1 VASGEKEAVGHS
13 VAAELAL
20 LVAVVVLPLGGLG
33 AYLLY
38 DLARSEFQHSSMVV
52 RQMAGTVAD
61 RARNRLDEVRSALE
75 IIARRPLVRA
85 MDPDRCDPGLAE
97 LRELYPR
104 AVNIVMVNL
113 EGRIIC
119 GAIPPPRGSDLRI
132 SDDALQREMIAAPRF
147 RVSQPLVGRIS
158 KRWAVSAVQPVF
170 GDDKRLVGTVS
181 MSLDLLNWFSFA
193 GIDGFSND
201 AIAALITWDGVVIA
215 RSEQPEKWV
224 GRDASSGGTHQ
235 KALVVK
241 DGVARATGLAGVDRF
256 WAFVPVPDS
265 DWYAA
270 AGLRSEQVYGP
281 VQRRMFQAAILLLA
295 ALAVAVGV
303 AVLFIRRLLKPLRA
317 IAGAVRARGAGRL
330 ELRAPE
336 AGPREVAELAGELNR
351 MIDSGER
358 MQQAV
363 RDSEERYRRIAE
375 SSPDAIFIHSEYR
388 IVLVNPA
395 MVKLLGARD
404 AAQLVGKRAT
414 FMLAA
419 QTVGNAELRMQRI
432 YAGERLPRVER
443 LYRRMDGSLVDVE
456 ISAAPIVFDG
466 KPAAHV
472 TVRDISE
479 RRSSDE
485 ELRRFRAAMEISG
498 DAVLLI
504 DRATLRYV
512 DVNQTFCE
520 LVGYA
525 RKEILGMTPM
535 DLFSADRATLERDY
549 DAIIADNN
557 APASRVEGWYT
568 RKDGTRIPVE
578 TRRRAL
584 LAKGGWIIVGT
595 ARDISERREAEARI
609 SRLNRMHTVLSGIN
623 AAIVRIRGRDEL
635 FAEAVRIAVDH
646 GGMQSAWMG
655 LVDEVAQE
663 VQLVAWAG
671 CDEPFVQSLRGR
683 TSMRLDMEEGAGI
696 VARAATSRLAVVSN
710 DVSADERV
718 TLREELGRLGVRSLA
733 VLPILV
739 DGATAAVLTL
749 HSSERGFFD
758 EQEMKLLLELAGD
771 IAFALEHIANRE
783 KVDYLA
789 YYDELTGL
797 ANRRLFVER
806 LSQFLHAAG
815 QAGDKLAVVVADI
828 ERLRVVNES
837 LGRIAGDAVLKTIA
851 ARLSAAAERAEIA
864 RVSANHFALV
874 LRGIK
879 GRSAVTRRIDRL
891 WHEVFGPPLEV
902 GGTELRIAA
911 RAGVAMYPGD
921 GSDPDALIRG
931 AEAALLRAKQT
942 GERQVFH
949 AAEMTERTAEK
960 LTLENRLRQALEREE
975 FVLHYQP
982 KVEVE
987 TQRIVGVEA
996 LIRWQNPGLGLVPP
1010 GQFIPLME
1018 ETGIILEVG
1027 AWALRR
1033 AVLDH
1038 KRWTEMDLPAPR
1050 VAVNVSAVQLRKK
1063 DYVATLQEALRQGT
1077 RVPGVDL
1084 EITESLVMDDIQ
1096 GNIDKLK
1103 EVRSL
1108 GVGIAIDD
1116 FGTGYSSLGYLARLP
1131 VQALKIDRSF
1141 IVTMLTTPETMTLV
1155 STIIS
1160 LAHSLKLKVV
1170 AEGVD
1175 DPEQA
1180 KLLRLLRCDE
1190 MQGYLYSRPVPFDEL
1205 TALLRKA

>member
-20 LVAVVVLPLGGLG
+20 LVAVVALPLAGLG
-33 AYLLY
+33 AYLLLY
-38 DLARSEFQHSSMVV
+38 DPAHREADHSHV
-52 RQMAGTVAD
+52 
-61 RARNRLDEVRSALE
+61 
-75 IIARRPLVRA
+75 
-85 MDPDRCDPGLAE
+85 
-97 LRELYPR
+97 
-104 AVNIVMVNL
+104 
-113 EGRIIC
+113 
-119 GAIPPPRGSDLRI
+119 
-132 SDDALQREMIAAPRF
+132 LQ
-147 RVSQPLVGRIS
+147 
-158 KRWAVSAVQPVF
+158 AVSV
-170 GDDKRLVGTVS
+170 
-181 MSLDLLNWFSFA
+181 
-193 GIDGFSND
+193 
-201 AIAALITWDGVVIA
+201 
-215 RSEQPEKWV
+215 
-224 GRDASSGGTHQ
+224 
-235 KALVVK
+235 
-241 DGVARATGLAGVDRF
+241 
-256 WAFVPVPDS
+256 
-265 DWYAA
+265 
-270 AGLRSEQVYGP
+270 
-281 VQRRMFQAAILLLA
+281 LLA
-295 ALAVAVGV
+295 AVAAAAAVA
-303 AVLFIRRLLKPLRA
+303 LLLIRRVLKPLRA
-317 IAGAVRARGAGRL
+317 IAGAARARGAGQTG
-330 ELRAPE
+330 LRVPE
-336 AGPREVAELAGELNR
+336 SGPREVAELAGELNR
-351 MIDSGER
+351 MIDAGER

-363 RDSEERYRRIAE
+363 RESEERYRKIAE

-395 MVKLLGARD
+395 MVQLLGAQD

-419 QTVGNAELRMQRI
+419 QTVNNAELRMHRI

-456 ISAAPIVFDG
+456 LSSAPIVFDG
-466 KPAAHV
+466 KAAAHV

-479 RRSSDE
+479 RRRSDE
-485 ELRRFRAAMEISG
+485 DLKRFRAAMDISG
-498 DAVLLI
+498 DGVLLI

-512 DVNQTFCE
+512 DVNQTLCE

-535 DLFSADRATLERDY
+535 QLFSADRATLERDY
-549 DAIIADNN
+549 DAIIADSN

-568 RKDGTRIPVE
+568 RKDGTRVPVE

-595 ARDISERREAEARI
+595 ARDISERRKAEAKI

-623 AAIVRIRGRDEL
+623 AAIVRIRDRDEL
-635 FAEAVRIAVDH
+635 FSEAVRIAVEH
-646 GGMQSAWMG
+646 GGMRSAWIG

-663 VQLVAWAG
+663 VQLVAWSG
-671 CDEPFVQSLRGR
+671 CDDPFVQSLRGR
-683 TSMRLDMEEGAGI
+683 TSMRVDTKEGAGI
-696 VARAATSRLAVVSN
+696 VASAAASRLAVVSN
-710 DVSADERV
+710 NVSGDERV
-718 TLREELGRLGVRSLA
+718 TLREELGKLGIRSLA
-733 VLPILV
+733 VQPILV

-749 HSSERGFFD
+749 HSAEAGFFD

-815 QAGDKLAVVVADI
+815 QAGEKLALVVADV

-837 LGRIAGDAVLKTIA
+837 LGRIAGDAVLKTVA
-851 ARLSAAAERAEIA
+851 ARLSAGVERAEIA

-874 LRGIK
+874 LQGIK
-879 GRSAVTRRIDRL
+879 GRSAVTRRLGRL
-891 WHEVFGPPLEV
+891 WQEAFGPPLEV

-911 RAGVAMYPGD
+911 RAGVAMFPGD

-949 AAEMTERTAEK
+949 AAEMTERTADK
-960 LTLENRLRQALEREE
+960 LTLENRLRQGLERDE

-982 KVEVE
+982 KVDAE
-987 TQRIVGVEA
+987 TRRIVGVEA

-1018 ETGIILEVG
+1018 ETGIILEAG

-1033 AVLDH
+1033 AVEDH

-1050 VAVNVSAVQLRKK
+1050 VAVNVSSVQLRKK
-1063 DYVATLQEALRQGT
+1063 DYVATLQEALRHGT

-1096 GNIDKLK
+1096 GNIEKLK
-1103 EVRSL
+1103 EVRNL

-1131 VQALKIDRSF
+1131 VQSLKIDRSF
-1141 IVTMLTTPETMTLV
+1141 IVTMLSRPETMTLV

-1175 DPEQA
+1175 LDEQA

-1190 MQGYLYSRPVPFDEL
+1190 LQGFLYSRPVPFDEL
-1205 TALLRKA
+1205 TALLRKQ